1 MGKFEIEN
9 RIKGIVEVTKH
20 LQEQEE
26 KEILQKLNS
35 KTKEKLD
42 IFEIKIKYLANE
54 NGIDSL
60 TGIEDFKIAK
70 ICIDALKKEFIK
82 KQKEE
87 DKTKEP
93 YRETK
98 IKVKQWLIDK
108 KIKRNKGE

>member
-9 RIKGIVEVTKH
+9 KIKGIVEATKH

-70 ICIDALKKEFIK
+70 ICIEALKKELIK
-82 KQKEE
+82 KHQED

-93 YRETK
+93 YRETR
-98 IKVKQWLIDK
+98 IKVKKWLIDK
-108 KIKRNKGE
+108 KKEQNNGK

>member
-1 MGKFEIEN
+1 MKNKIN
-9 RIKGIVEVTKH
+9 
-20 LQEQEE
+20 
-26 KEILQKLNS
+26 
-35 KTKEKLD
+35 EKLD

-70 ICIDALKKEFIK
+70 ICIEALKKEYAT
-82 KQKEE
+82 KQQEE

-98 IKVKQWLIDK
+98 IKIKKWVIDK
-108 KIKRNKGE
+108 KKNENNKR

>member
-1 MGKFEIEN
+1 MGKVEIEN
-9 RIKGIVEVTKH
+9 RIKGIAEATKH

-26 KEILQKLNS
+26 KEILKKINS

-70 ICIDALKKEFIK
+70 ICIEALKKELIK
-82 KQKEE
+82 KYQE
-87 DKTKEP
+87 DYKTKEP
-93 YRETK
+93 YRETR
-98 IKVKQWLIDK
+98 IKVKKWLIDK
-108 KIKRNKGE
+108 KNKRNKGE